1 MAIDDFI
8 EKAKDS
14 ASTITD
20 KISELTNNLIG
31 DESRAI
37 TDEFKDAGTNKV
49 KEVVDMI
56 DASKIYVTRAGYE
69 LISLH
74 VSLGLPPQIS
84 LSFKYQ
90 SAVSEDDRKK
100 LLEEVE
106 ERKILSVIIKCLFK
120 AGDFYTSA
128 KFKEYKLGSVD
139 ISLGLTPGVNINF
152 VKWILTLEIL

>member
-1 MAIDDFI
+1 MAIDDLI
-8 EKAKDS
+8 DKAKDS
-14 ASTITD
+14 ASTITN

-31 DESRAI
+31 DESKTI
-37 TDEFKDAGTNKV
+37 IDEFKDAGTNKV

-152 VKWILTLEIL
+152 VK

>member
-1 MAIDDFI
+1 MAIDDLI

-14 ASTITD
+14 ASTLTE

-31 DESRAI
+31 DESQI
-37 TDEFKDAGTNKV
+37 IMDEFKDAGANKV
-49 KEVVDMI
+49 KEIVNNI
-56 DASKIYVTRAGYE
+56 EASKIYVTRAGYE
-69 LISLH
+69 LISFN

-90 SAVSEDDRKK
+90 SEVSADDKKK

-106 ERKILSVIIKCLFK
+106 ERKVLSVILRCLFK

-128 KFKEYKLGSVD
+128 KFKEYKLGSVN

-152 VKWILTLEIL
+152 VK